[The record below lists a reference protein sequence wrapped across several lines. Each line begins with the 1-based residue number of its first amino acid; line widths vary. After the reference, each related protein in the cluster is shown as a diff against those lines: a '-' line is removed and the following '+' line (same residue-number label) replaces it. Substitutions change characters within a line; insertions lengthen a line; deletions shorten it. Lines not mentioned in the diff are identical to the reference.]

1 MSSYNRDT
9 KSYESYEMLSK
20 LLNSN
25 KKENIDAVY
34 DTLKKLTE
42 QNYEGSLSQNE
53 SDYAKARDTLSRNR
67 AKAEK
72 YLDYFVNEGG
82 YANSGVGTDA
92 RLKQELNYE
101 NNVSALNSE
110 QVAAKEKLARE
121 KQAEILRIESERAS
135 AQAEADTELADMAL
149 KNEQLE
155 LQKKQVEQDNYWKS
169 KQYELQKNAYSGSSS
184 SSSSS
189 SGGGASH
196 GDSAYSAVM
205 YNEMIKKLS
214 ECKNADQMQELYD
227 SIVGENT
234 AAAQGIY
241 GSFYSK
247 LLSEMRETLLDK
259 RAEEDNDDKVREI
272 CRLMTKVG
280 YNSNNV
286 FINLYRDS
294 MLTSHPQYTTEQVE
308 EAYRR
313 VIRLWG

>member
-25 KKENIDAVY
+25 KKENIDTVY

-42 QNYEGSLSQNE
+42 QNYEGSLAENE
-53 SDYAKARDTLSRNR
+53 AEYAKARDTLSRNR
-67 AKAEK
+67 AKSEK

-110 QVAAKEKLARE
+110 QIAAKEKLARE
-121 KQAEILRIESERAS
+121 KQEEILKLESERAT
-135 AQAEADTELADMAL
+135 AQIEADSELADMAL

-155 LQKKQVEQDNYWKS
+155 LQKKQAEQDNYWKS
-169 KQYELQKNAYSGSSS
+169 KQYELQKNAYSAS

-189 SGGGASH
+189 SGGGAS
-196 GDSAYSAVM
+196 GDSAYNAVM
-205 YNEMIKKLS
+205 YNDMLKKLS
-214 ECKNADQMQELYD
+214 ECKNADEMQVLYD
-227 SIVGENT
+227 SLVGTNT
-234 AAAQGIY
+234 EAAQSVY

-247 LLSEMRETLLDK
+247 LLNEMRSALLDK
-259 RAEEDNDDKVREI
+259 RADEDHDNKVREI
-272 CRLMTKVG
+272 CERMTKVG
-280 YNSNNV
+280 SNANTV

-313 VIRLWG
+313 VIRLWS

>member
-25 KKENIDAVY
+25 KKENIDTVY

-42 QNYEGSLSQNE
+42 QNYEGNLAENE
-53 SDYAKARDTLSRNR
+53 AEYAKARDTLSRNR
-67 AKAEK
+67 AKSEK

-101 NNVSALNSE
+101 NNVSTLNSE
-110 QVAAKEKLARE
+110 QIAAKEKLARE
-121 KQAEILRIESERAS
+121 KQEEILKLESERAT
-135 AQAEADTELADMAL
+135 AQIEADSELADMAL

-155 LQKKQVEQDNYWKS
+155 LQKKQAEQDNYWKS

-189 SGGGASH
+189 GGGALRN
-196 GDSAYSAVM
+196 DSAYNAVM
-205 YNEMIKKLS
+205 YNDMLKKLS
-214 ECKNADQMQELYD
+214 ECKNADEMQVLYD
-227 SIVGENT
+227 SLVGTNT
-234 AAAQGIY
+234 EAAQSVY

-247 LLSEMRETLLDK
+247 LLNEMRSALLDK
-259 RAEEDNDDKVREI
+259 RADEDHDNKVREI
-272 CRLMTKVG
+272 CERMTKVG
-280 YNSNNV
+280 SNANTV

>member
-25 KKENIDAVY
+25 KKENIDTVY

-42 QNYEGSLSQNE
+42 QNYEGSLAENE
-53 SDYAKARDTLSRNR
+53 AEYAKARDNLSRNR

-82 YANSGVGTDA
+82 YANSGVGADA

-110 QVAAKEKLARE
+110 QIAAKEKLARQ
-121 KQAEILRIESERAS
+121 KQEEILKLESERAT
-135 AQAEADTELADMAL
+135 AQIEADTELADMAL

-155 LQKKQVEQDNYWKS
+155 LQKKQAEQDNYWKS

-184 SSSSS
+184 SSS
-189 SGGGASH
+189 GGGTVRN
-196 GDSAYSAVM
+196 DSAYNAVM
-205 YNEMIKKLS
+205 YNDMLKKLS
-214 ECKNADQMQELYD
+214 ECKNADEMQVLYD
-227 SIVGENT
+227 SLVGTNT
-234 AAAQGIY
+234 EAAQSVY

-247 LLSEMRETLLDK
+247 LLGEMRGALLDK
-259 RAEEDNDDKVREI
+259 RADEDHDNKVREI
-272 CRLMTKVG
+272 CERMTKVG
-280 YNSNNV
+280 SNANTV
-286 FINLYRDS
+286 FITLYRDS
-294 MLTSHPQYTTEQVE
+294 MLTDHPQYTTEQVE

-313 VIRLWG
+313 VVRLWG

>member
-1 MSSYNRDT
+1 
-9 KSYESYEMLSK
+9 MLSK

-25 KKENIDAVY
+25 KKENIDTVY

-42 QNYEGSLSQNE
+42 QNYEGSLAQNE
-53 SDYAKARDTLSRNR
+53 AEYAKARDTLSRNR
-67 AKAEK
+67 AKSEK

-110 QVAAKEKLARE
+110 QIAAKEKLARE
-121 KQAEILRIESERAS
+121 KQEEILKLESERAT
-135 AQAEADTELADMAL
+135 AQIEADSELADMAL

-155 LQKKQVEQDNYWKS
+155 LQKKQAEQDNYWKS

-189 SGGGASH
+189 DGGALRN
-196 GDSAYSAVM
+196 DSAYNAVM
-205 YNEMIKKLS
+205 YNDMLKKLS
-214 ECKNADQMQELYD
+214 ECKNADEMQVLYD
-227 SIVGENT
+227 SLVGTNT
-234 AAAQGIY
+234 EAAQSVY

-247 LLSEMRETLLDK
+247 LLNEMRSALLDK
-259 RAEEDNDDKVREI
+259 RADEDHDNKVREI
-272 CRLMTKVG
+272 CERMTKVG
-280 YNSNNV
+280 SNANTV

-313 VIRLWG
+313 VIRLWS

>member
-25 KKENIDAVY
+25 KKENIDTVY

-42 QNYEGSLSQNE
+42 QNYEGSLAQNE
-53 SDYAKARDTLSRNR
+53 AEYAKARDTLSRNR
-67 AKAEK
+67 AKSEK

-110 QVAAKEKLARE
+110 QIAAKEKLARE
-121 KQAEILRIESERAS
+121 KQEEILKLESERAT
-135 AQAEADTELADMAL
+135 AQIEADSELADMAL

-155 LQKKQVEQDNYWKS
+155 LQKKQAEQDNYWKS

-189 SGGGASH
+189 GGGSLRN
-196 GDSAYSAVM
+196 DSAYNAVM
-205 YNEMIKKLS
+205 YNDMLKKLS
-214 ECKNADQMQELYD
+214 ECKNADEMQVLYD
-227 SIVGENT
+227 SLVGTNT
-234 AAAQGIY
+234 EAAQSVY

-247 LLSEMRETLLDK
+247 LLNEMRSALLDK
-259 RAEEDNDDKVREI
+259 RADEDHDNKVREI
-272 CRLMTKVG
+272 CERMTKVG
-280 YNSNNV
+280 SNANTV

-313 VIRLWG
+313 VIRLWS

>member
-25 KKENIDAVY
+25 KKENIDTVY

-42 QNYEGSLSQNE
+42 QNYEGSLAENE
-53 SDYAKARDTLSRNR
+53 AEYAKARDTLSRNR
-67 AKAEK
+67 AKSEK

-110 QVAAKEKLARE
+110 QIAAKEKLARE
-121 KQAEILRIESERAS
+121 KQEEILKLESERAT
-135 AQAEADTELADMAL
+135 AQIEADSELADMAL

-155 LQKKQVEQDNYWKS
+155 LQKKQAEQDNYWKS
-169 KQYELQKNAYSGSSS
+169 KQYELQKNAYSASS

-189 SGGGASH
+189 SGGGALRN
-196 GDSAYSAVM
+196 DSAYNAVM
-205 YNEMIKKLS
+205 YNDMLKKLS
-214 ECKNADQMQELYD
+214 ECKNADEMQVLYD
-227 SIVGENT
+227 SLVGTNT
-234 AAAQGIY
+234 EAAQSVY

-247 LLSEMRETLLDK
+247 LLNEMRSALLDK
-259 RAEEDNDDKVREI
+259 RADEDHDNKVREI
-272 CRLMTKVG
+272 CERMTKVG
-280 YNSNNV
+280 SNANTV

>member
-25 KKENIDAVY
+25 KKENIDTVY

-42 QNYEGSLSQNE
+42 QNYEGRLAQNE
-53 SDYAKARDTLSRNR
+53 AEYAKARDTLSRNR

-110 QVAAKEKLARE
+110 QIADKEKLARE
-121 KQAEILRIESERAS
+121 KQEEILKLESERAT
-135 AQAEADTELADMAL
+135 AQIEADSELADMAL

-155 LQKKQVEQDNYWKS
+155 LQKKQAEQDNYWKS
-169 KQYELQKNAYSGSSS
+169 KQYELQKNAYSASS

-189 SGGGASH
+189 SGGSGRN
-196 GDSAYSAVM
+196 DSAYNAVM
-205 YNEMIKKLS
+205 YNDMLKKLS
-214 ECKNADQMQELYD
+214 ECKNADEMQVLYD
-227 SIVGENT
+227 SLVGSNT
-234 AAAQGIY
+234 EAAQSVY

-247 LLSEMRETLLDK
+247 LLGEMRSALLDK
-259 RAEEDNDDKVREI
+259 RADEDHDNKVREI
-272 CRLMTKVG
+272 CERMTKVG
-280 YNSNNV
+280 SNANTV

-294 MLTSHPQYTTEQVE
+294 MLTDHPQYTTEQVE